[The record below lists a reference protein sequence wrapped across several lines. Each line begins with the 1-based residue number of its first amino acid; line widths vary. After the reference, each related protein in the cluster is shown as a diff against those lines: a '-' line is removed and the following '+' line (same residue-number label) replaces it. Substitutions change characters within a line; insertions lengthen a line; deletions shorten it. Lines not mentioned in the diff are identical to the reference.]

1 MNNNRFTGID
11 YKRDLGVY
19 KGIKSFEG
27 LSSKFNEL
35 FDKRIWRISDVALF
49 LQCSVGTIYNKT
61 SKGEIPHIKK
71 GKTLYFR
78 PAEIESWVMEG
89 NL

>member
-1 MNNNRFTGID
+1 MDNERFTGMD
-11 YKRDLGVY
+11 YNNKKSVY
-19 KGIKSFEG
+19 KKVDNFEE
-27 LSSKFNEL
+27 LSTRLSEL

-49 LQCSVGTIYNKT
+49 LQCSVRTIYNKT

-71 GKTLYFR
+71 GNTLYFR
-78 PAEIESWVMEG
+78 PEAIESWVMEG

>member
-1 MNNNRFTGID
+1 MTGSIMNYNNQNR
-11 YKRDLGVY
+11 
-19 KGIKSFEG
+19 
-27 LSSKFNEL
+27 NEL
-35 FDKRIWRISDVALF
+35 FDKKIWRIKDVALF
-49 LQCSVGTIYNKT
+49 LQCSVKTIYNKT

-78 PAEIESWVMEG
+78 PEEIENWVLEG

>member
-1 MNNNRFTGID
+1 MDKIIGSYGNKKSDMGYNEESNLSNMML
-11 YKRDLGVY
+11 KLGR
-19 KGIKSFEG
+19 I
-27 LSSKFNEL
+27 
-35 FDKRIWRISDVALF
+35 FDKRIWRINDVALF
-49 LQCSVGTIYNKT
+49 LQCSVKTIYNKT

-78 PAEIESWVMEG
+78 PEEIESWVMEG